1 MTSSP
6 RAPLVVLK
14 VGGDMLLDAAERT
27 GLADN
32 VRSLVDGGARVVIV
46 HGGGPQVNALQE
58 KVGLTPVKVAGRRVT
73 GPADLVVVT
82 QAICGEVNVALTA
95 LLLSVGVRAFGC
107 HGASARL
114 IGATRRPPKVVSG
127 GGPDPVDFGL
137 VGDVSSVDGALIEGL
152 TALGVVPVIATLGVD
167 DHAQVLNINADTTV
181 AAVATAIGADLLLMI
196 TKVGGVFR
204 DIDDKSSRIA
214 TLDRESAAAFIASGV
229 ISGGM
234 IPKVEEALAT
244 LDAGVRTVAIVS
256 ALERESFKSA
266 LSGSERAGTR
276 FVRR

>member
-1 MTSSP
+1 M

-14 VGGDMLLDAAERT
+14 VGGDMLLDAEERT

-32 VRSLVDGGARVVIV
+32 VRSLVDSGARIVVV
-46 HGGGPQVNALQE
+46 HGGGPQVNTLQE

-82 QAICGEVNVALTA
+82 QAICGEVNVALTS
-95 LLLSVGVRAFGC
+95 LFLSVGVRAFGC

-114 IGATRRPPKVVSG
+114 IRATRRPAKVVSG
-127 GGPDPVDFGL
+127 AGPDPVDFGL
-137 VGDVSSVDGALIEGL
+137 VGDVVSVDGALLEGL

-167 DHAQVLNINADTTV
+167 ESAQVLNINADTTV
-181 AAVATAIGADLLLMI
+181 AAVASTLGADLLLLI
-196 TKVGGVFR
+196 TKVGGVFK
-204 DIDDKSSRIA
+204 DVDDKSTRIA
-214 TLDRESAAAFIASGV
+214 TLDRESASQFIQDGV

-234 IPKVEEALAT
+234 IPKVEEALLT
-244 LDAGVRTVAIVS
+244 LDAGVRSVAIVS
-256 ALERESFKSA
+256 ALERDSFKSA